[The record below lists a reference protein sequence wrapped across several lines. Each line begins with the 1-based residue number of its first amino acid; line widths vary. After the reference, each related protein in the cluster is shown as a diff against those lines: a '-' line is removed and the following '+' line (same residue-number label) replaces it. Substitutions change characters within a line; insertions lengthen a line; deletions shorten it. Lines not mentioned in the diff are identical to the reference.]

1 MSVLERVRE
10 QEARGVAQE
19 LSGMAHGNGRD
30 DGSLAGTLKRELVRR
45 LGLAAVAEMV
55 AAPDVEQARG
65 ELRVTCQAILNEERF
80 SRLLPAE
87 RDQLIARVLDEVVGL
102 GPIQPLLDDPSIS
115 EVMVNGCD
123 SLYFERDGRLFRSDL
138 GFDSP
143 DQIMMAIDR
152 ILAPLGRRLDKSSPL
167 VNARLANGDR
177 VNAVAP
183 PIAIDG
189 PYLSIR
195 KFSNR
200 ISSMGRLVE
209 LGSLPHWYATLLSWA
224 VRLRQDIA
232 VAGGTGSGKTTLLNA
247 LSCEIDH
254 GERVITIEDSAE
266 LRFDPAAH
274 VVRMEARDA
283 SIEGTGEVSIRD
295 LVKNALRQRPD
306 RIVVG
311 EVRGAEAIDMLQAMN
326 TGHDGSL
333 TTLHSGTAEEAILRL
348 ILMARFGMDL
358 PAQIIEEQVATA
370 LDLVVLSA
378 RRSDGSRRITTL
390 SQVRRAATGGVEL
403 VELVSYDRASDGWR
417 LLGEPGFVA
426 RAEGEGLLAREEV
439 RAWRSLASSAARPA

>member
-10 QEARGVAQE
+10 QESRGVANDMSAVADTTGTE
-19 LSGMAHGNGRD
+19 GLSV
-30 DGSLAGTLKRELVRR
+30 TLKHELVSR
-45 LGLAAVAEMV
+45 LGLATVATMV
-55 AAPDVEQARG
+55 AMPDMEQARA

-80 SRLLPAE
+80 SGLSPQE
-87 RDQLIARVLDEVVGL
+87 RDSLMARVLDEVVGL
-102 GPIQPLLDDPSIS
+102 GPIQPLLDDESIS
-115 EVMVNGCD
+115 EVMVNGCNA
-123 SLYFERDGRLFRSDL
+123 LYYERDGCLHLSDVR
-138 GFDSP
+138 FESA
-143 DQIMMAIDR
+143 DQIMMVVDR

-177 VNAVAP
+177 VNAVAV

-189 PYLSIR
+189 PYVTIR

-200 ISSMGRLVE
+200 ITSMDRLVT
-209 LGSLPHWYATLLSWA
+209 LGSLPPWYATLLRWA
-224 VRLRQDIA
+224 VRLRKDIA

-266 LRFDPAAH
+266 LRFDPKAH

-283 SIEGTGEVSIRD
+283 SIEGTGEVTIRD

-333 TTLHSGTAEEAILRL
+333 TTLHAGTAQEAVLRL

-358 PAQIIEEQVATA
+358 PAAIIEEQVSTA
-370 LDLVVLSA
+370 LDLIVLSA
-378 RRSDGSRRITTL
+378 RRNDGSRRITSL
-390 SQVRRAATGGVEL
+390 SQVMRAQGGGVEL
-403 VELVSYDRASDGWR
+403 VELVSYDQSSDTWD
-417 LLGEPGFVA
+417 LVQEPSFVSESLGG
-426 RAEGEGLLAREEV
+426 GQLSSEEV
-439 RAWRSLASSAARPA
+439 RQWRSSVSLDAHAA

>member
-10 QEARGVAQE
+10 QESRGITNDVATGVPSKGSGDR
-19 LSGMAHGNGRD
+19 LSM
-30 DGSLAGTLKRELVRR
+30 TLKHELVDR
-45 LGLAAVAEMV
+45 LGLETVATMV
-55 AAPDVEQARG
+55 AMPDIEQARA

-80 SRLLPAE
+80 SGLSPNECERLM
-87 RDQLIARVLDEVVGL
+87 ARVLDEVVGL
-102 GPIQPLLDDPSIS
+102 GPIQPLLDDESIS
-115 EVMVNGCD
+115 EVMVNGC
-123 SLYFERDGRLFRSDL
+123 SALYYERDGRLHLSDVS
-138 GFDSP
+138 FESA
-143 DQIMMAIDR
+143 DQIMMVVDR

-177 VNAVAP
+177 VNAVAV

-189 PYLSIR
+189 PYVTIR

-200 ISSMGRLVE
+200 ITSMDRLVR
-209 LGSLPHWYATLLSWA
+209 LGSLPEWYATLLRWA
-224 VRLRQDIA
+224 VRLRKDIA

-266 LRFDPAAH
+266 LRFDPEAH

-283 SIEGTGEVSIRD
+283 SIEGTGEVTIRD

-333 TTLHSGTAEEAILRL
+333 TTLHAGTAEEAVLRL

-358 PAQIIEEQVATA
+358 PASIIEEQVSTA
-370 LDLVVLSA
+370 LDLIVMSA
-378 RRSDGSRRITTL
+378 RRTDGSRRITSL
-390 SQVRRAATGGVEL
+390 SQVRRAEGGGVEL
-403 VELVSYDRASDGWR
+403 VELVAYDQAADQWV
-417 LLGEPGFVA
+417 LNQEPGFV
-426 RAEGEGLLAREEV
+426 GEALRDGRLDEEEV
-439 RAWRSLASSAARPA
+439 ERWRSSISPVASAA

>member
-10 QEARGVAQE
+10 QESRGVAETVVPERSE
-19 LSGMAHGNGRD
+19 LPTA
-30 DGSLAGTLKRELVRR
+30 LKRELVSR
-45 LGLAAVAEMV
+45 LGLATVASMV
-55 AAPDVEQARG
+55 ASSDIEQTRS
-65 ELRVTCQAILNEERF
+65 EMRVTCQAILNEERF
-80 SRLLPAE
+80 AQLTDLE
-87 RDQLIARVLDEVVGL
+87 RRRMTAQVLDEVVGL
-102 GPIQPLLDDPSIS
+102 GPIQPLLDDDTVS

-123 SLYFERDGRLFRSDL
+123 ALYYEREGQLHKSEVLFESA
-138 GFDSP
+138 
-143 DQIMMAIDR
+143 DQIMMVIDR
-152 ILAPLGRRLDKSSPL
+152 ILAPLGRRLDKSSPI

-177 VNAVAP
+177 VNAVAT

-189 PYLSIR
+189 PYVTIR

-200 ISSMGRLVE
+200 ITSMARLVE
-209 LGSLPHWYATLLSWA
+209 LGSIPRWYATLLSWA

-254 GERVITIEDSAE
+254 GERIITIEDSAE

-283 SIEGTGEVSIRD
+283 SIEGTGEVTIRD

-311 EVRGAEAIDMLQAMN
+311 EVRGSEAIDMLQAMN

-333 TTLHSGTAEEAILRL
+333 TTLHAGTTDEAILRL
-348 ILMARFGMDL
+348 VMMARFGMDL
-358 PAQIIEEQVATA
+358 PAEIIEEQVASA
-370 LDLVVLSA
+370 LDFVVMSA
-378 RRSDGSRRITTL
+378 RRSDGSRRITSL
-390 SQVRRAATGGVEL
+390 SAVRRAPEGGVEL
-403 VELVSYDRASDGWR
+403 VPVVAYDLTCDAWA
-417 LLGEPGFVA
+417 LEEEPGFVA
-426 RAEGEGLLAREEV
+426 EGLERNLLSREEV
-439 RAWRSLASSAARPA
+439 RAWRASLR

>member
-10 QEARGVAQE
+10 QEARGWAAEPSYDGGMFGVVSEQE
-19 LSGMAHGNGRD
+19 TLS
-30 DGSLAGTLKRELVRR
+30 STLKRELMRR
-45 LGLAAVAEMV
+45 LGLATVADMV
-55 AAPDVEQARG
+55 GASDADKARD

-80 SRLLPAE
+80 SGLSDAE
-87 RDQLIARVLDEVVGL
+87 RESVVRRVLDEVVGL
-102 GPIQPLLDDPSIS
+102 GPIQPLLDDASIS
-115 EVMVNGCD
+115 EVMINGCAAI
-123 SLYFERDGRLFRSDL
+123 YYERAGRLHLSEVRFESA
-138 GFDSP
+138 
-143 DQIMMAIDR
+143 DQIMMVIDR

-177 VNAVAP
+177 VNAVAV

-189 PYLSIR
+189 PYVTIR

-200 ISSMGRLVE
+200 ITSMARLVE
-209 LGSLPHWYATLLSWA
+209 LGSVPPWYAILLSWA
-224 VRLRQDIA
+224 VRVRQDIA

-266 LRFDPAAH
+266 LRFDRRAH

-283 SIEGTGEVSIRD
+283 SIEGTGEVTIRD

-333 TTLHSGTAEEAILRL
+333 TTLHSGTAEEAVLRL
-348 ILMARFGMDL
+348 VLMARFGMDL
-358 PAQIIEEQVATA
+358 PASIIEEQVATA
-370 LDLVVLSA
+370 LDLIVMSA
-378 RRSDGSRRITTL
+378 RRSDGSRRITSL
-390 SQVRRAATGGVEL
+390 SQVGRAKDGSVQLT
-403 VELVSYDRASDGWR
+403 ELVSYSTADDCWH
-417 LLGEPGFVA
+417 LEQEPAFVE
-426 RAEGEGLLAREEV
+426 RSVEEGLLDGEEV
-439 RAWRSLASSAARPA
+439 SRWRRSVS